1 MAPAPGNPLKGKDS
15 FEFEHEHEQEHET
28 KAEHAVHVW
37 ERWSTIPL
45 AILALLYLG
54 LYSEEV
60 LGHLPPILFFYFV
73 LISDVIWGIFIVD
86 FLARFILTRDKIRFL
101 KSNAIELASLILPF
115 FRAFRMFR
123 VVIAL
128 GFLSRVGKTLSAR
141 INIYVGLILPLLIYV
156 CALGVYD
163 AEHLAPGA
171 NIKQFGDAIWWAFVT
186 IGTIGYGD
194 YYPVTFEGRAI
205 AVLLMIAGLAFVSI
219 ITVSVATMF
228 LNRLEYD
235 LQKKKPA
242 AKRK

>member
-1 MAPAPGNPLKGKDS
+1 MPTTTRNKALGSDS
-15 FEFEHEHEQEHET
+15 INFENET
-28 KAEHAVHVW
+28 KTEHAVHVW

-45 AILALLYLG
+45 AILALLYLA
-54 LYSEEV
+54 LYSIEV
-60 LGHLPPILFFYFV
+60 LGDLAPVLFLDFV
-73 LISDVIWGIFIVD
+73 VVSDVIWGIFVID
-86 FLARFILTRDKIRFL
+86 FLGRFILSHNKLQFL
-101 KSNAIELASLILPF
+101 KSNAIELVSLVLPF

-156 CALGVYD
+156 CSLGVYE

-186 IGTIGYGD
+186 IATIGYGD

-205 AVLLMIAGLAFVSI
+205 AVLLMIAGLAFVSV

-228 LNRLEYD
+228 LGRLEYD
-235 LQKKKPA
+235 LTQKKKA
-242 AKRK
+242 SR

>member
-1 MAPAPGNPLKGKDS
+1 MAPAPGNPLVGQDS
-15 FEFEHEHEQEHET
+15 IEFAHET

-45 AILALLYLG
+45 AILALLYLA

-60 LGHLPPILFFYFV
+60 LGNLPPILFLDFV
-73 LISDVIWGIFIVD
+73 LISDVIWAIFIID
-86 FLARFILTRDKIRFL
+86 FLARFTLTRDKLRFL
-101 KSNAIELASLILPF
+101 RANAIELASLILPF

-128 GFLSRVGKTLSAR
+128 GFLSRVGKSLSAR

-156 CALGVYD
+156 CALGVYE

-171 NIKQFGDAIWWAFVT
+171 NIKEFGDAVWWAFVT
-186 IGTIGYGD
+186 LATVGYGD
-194 YYPVTFEGRAI
+194 YYPVTLEGRMI
-205 AVLLMIAGLAFVSI
+205 AVFLMIAGLAFVSVI
-219 ITVSVATMF
+219 AVSVATIF

-235 LQKKKPA
+235 IT
-242 AKRK
+242 KRKNAPKRK